1 MCRRRIVRHYAL
13 SNVIQFKMLLFKVF
27 YIFLLFVSQIVSLFI
42 DNRKIYYFSVYI
54 SFGLI
59 YEFLYAVAINK
70 TFLINGYI
78 VFSILYFGYFYYSNI
93 SNKKLKVFVRYFVMA
108 NIAFL
113 FYFLS
118 SQTYKLY
125 NQPMILFLCVYT
137 VILSLL
143 FFVDM
148 IIKPRATKLMYEFP
162 FWVSCGLLFW
172 ATMFIFNIGA
182 IYYLNNT
189 DRVFLRLLQIG
200 FYLTNIVVYTIYLY
214 GMISIWSIENKK
226 T

>member
-13 SNVIQFKMLLFKVF
+13 SNVIHFKMLLFKVF

-200 FYLTNIVVYTIYLY
+200 FYLHPIFFINCHTF
-214 GMISIWSIENKK
+214 
-226 T
+226 

>member
-13 SNVIQFKMLLFKVF
+13 SNVIHFKMLLFKVF